1 MDLKTLNSNVYM
13 LRPRSVSLLLLLV
26 ACFVGTAVTG
36 FAFRSSSTVTPIHD
50 ATRHWTTTT
59 FYSAR
64 QHAHPTPSS
73 SSPLSRNPILK
84 RPNGY
89 HRSSS
94 TQLSALPPFLSISS
108 PVGSLAILAFIVLI
122 HESGHYL
129 AAKSFGVKVEEFS
142 VGFGPKIFGFR
153 FRGDE
158 FNLRAIPL
166 GGYVKFPENYNTTLA
181 QEIQRAEYQVA
192 DEYLKTREVGLGT
205 KILNA
210 ALLGALSDKAWK
222 EEKERRKQLLKQ
234 ATSSVPASTQRPW
247 WRFGLKEKPQVVVNT
262 IGTTSFPEIEYYD
275 DPDLLQNRPWHQRA
289 TVLSMGVIFNL
300 LLAFFIYLGQVSI
313 GPGIPIPKFDSGIV
327 VSAMPSPDAAA
338 NGILRKG
345 DIIVGVNGQPIMAAT
360 QSPSALDSQKA
371 INNIIEKIRE
381 TPDGQVLRFSIVHDN
396 QIEEEVQIQPIRREG
411 NGPQS
416 IGVLLSP
423 NFVKTQIL
431 KTADPIKAADIA
443 LRCTITLTQ
452 ETANGLA
459 TFFKSLVAGAS
470 VNNQVTGPIGLIKS
484 GSEVVATQDWTAILL
499 FAAAISINL
508 GVINSVPLPAL
519 DGGQLVFVL
528 AEAIIGRKVDQ
539 QVQENITGV
548 TVLFLILLS
557 VSTFFGDVSTILLGR

>member
-1 MDLKTLNSNVYM
+1 MA
-13 LRPRSVSLLLLLV
+13 RPRSVSLLLFL
-26 ACFVGTAVTG
+26 ACLFGTTVRG
-36 FAFRSSSTVTPIHD
+36 FAFRSMSLSSVIPIHD
-50 ATRHWTTTT
+50 EIGPWTTSTT
-59 FYSAR
+59 FSSAR
-64 QHAHPTPSS
+64 QHARPASPS
-73 SSPLSRNPILK
+73 SSPLSRNHVFK

-153 FRGDE
+153 FQGDE

-181 QEIQRAEYQVA
+181 QEIQRAEYQAA

-205 KILNA
+205 KIVNA

-234 ATSSVPASTQRPW
+234 SVPTSAQRQPW
-247 WRFGLKEKPQVVVNT
+247 WQFRLKQKPQVAANT

-275 DPDLLQNRPWHQRA
+275 DPDLLQNRPWQQRA
-289 TVLSMGVIFNL
+289 VVLSMGVIFNL

-338 NGILRKG
+338 SGILRKG
-345 DIIVGVNGQPIMAAT
+345 DIIVGVNGQPIMTAT
-360 QSPSALDSQKA
+360 RSPSALDSQKA
-371 INNIIEKIRE
+371 INSIIEKIRE
-381 TPDGQVLRFSIVHDN
+381 TPDGQALRFSIVHDN
-396 QIEEEVQIQPIRREG
+396 QIEEEVQIQPKRREV

-423 NFVKTQIL
+423 NFVKTQLL
-431 KTADPIKAADIA
+431 KTEDPIKAADIA
-443 LRCTITLTQ
+443 LRCTVTLTQ

-459 TFFKSLVAGAS
+459 MFFKSLVAGAP
-470 VNNQVTGPIGLIKS
+470 VNSQVTGPIGLIKS

-548 TVLFLILLS
+548 AVLFLILLS
-557 VSTFFGDVSTILLGR
+557 VSTFFGDVSTIMLGR